1 MPNYALTI
9 VLIALINLIWGY
21 IMQIDVSAEVLLS
34 QLSYSKNEASLKQAQ
49 KVIDETKGY
58 EKFAKH
64 ILSLNDN
71 LKKLNAYV
79 ALSNSTNYLKIKC
92 ENDSKDI
99 LDEFHDIVLNWSSKY
114 NVNVEKLAK
123 KNVYYILGITS

>member
-1 MPNYALTI
+1 
-9 VLIALINLIWGY
+9 
-21 IMQIDVSAEVLLS
+21 MQIDVSAEVLLS